1 MSWIVKAGKQ
11 GKKIVKK
18 LIMPAEK
25 HYVGYTR
32 RIERVQ
38 TPRRICAGLAAP
50 VPMTAPWPGAGKTA
64 LSLQRR
70 TRRIT

>member
-25 HYVGYTR
+25 LKKS
-32 RIERVQ
+32 RINYKISR
-38 TPRRICAGLAAP
+38 
-50 VPMTAPWPGAGKTA
+50 KTFNA
-64 LSLQRR
+64 
-70 TRRIT
+70 